1 MRAMRLKSRRRIG
14 MKVFGLVYSETVERA
29 GASVSDARK
38 ITAILALPRVKRP
51 LRIFFRAFFQ
61 PFDLKKWFLIGIA
74 AWLSNLGSGSYN
86 FRFHRGADWQ
96 NVPGFQAVSDA
107 INQIPH

>member
-38 ITAILALPRVKRP
+38 ITAILALQRVKRP

-61 PFDLKKWFLIGIA
+61 NKIDILR
-74 AWLSNLGSGSYN
+74 
-86 FRFHRGADWQ
+86 FRRPDAEMRLVWAD
-96 NVPGFQAVSDA
+96 
-107 INQIPH
+107 

>member
-1 MRAMRLKSRRRIG
+1 

-38 ITAILALPRVKRP
+38 ITAILALQRVKRP

-61 PFDLKKWFLIGIA
+61 DEIDIVG
-74 AWLSNLGSGSYN
+74 
-86 FRFHRGADWQ
+86 FRRPDAEMGLVWAD
-96 NVPGFQAVSDA
+96 
-107 INQIPH
+107 

>member
-38 ITAILALPRVKRP
+38 ITAILALQRVKRP

-61 PFDLKKWFLIGIA
+61 NKIDILR
-74 AWLSNLGSGSYN
+74 
-86 FRFHRGADWQ
+86 FRRPDTKMGLVRA
-96 NVPGFQAVSDA
+96 N
-107 INQIPH
+107 